1 MAHRAAVK
9 SVRTLHRWRK
19 QAGTPAADVARLQAI
34 LNAAVAAIITADEF
48 GTIVDVNPATE
59 KLFGYTVDEL
69 MGESVDILLSR
80 PEKSRHEFLRS
91 DLSSPSAR
99 NPRQILGRRKNGSI
113 IPLYLAVGGFTLNG
127 RRYFTGILRDD
138 SDRKEFERNLRSALG
153 AANMV
158 AMKWDCRTNVVS
170 VTSGGALSAFT
181 RSVTTIDQLL
191 KGIDPVDVSDF
202 RREVVLSGKSKKPF
216 RMVLRH
222 SNSAGRSQWLELD
235 AQTEADNNGQPL
247 FVHGIL
253 RDVTESKREEVR
265 RDLLLAEI
273 AHRGKNL
280 LAIVQAIAAV
290 TFQGDRQM
298 DAARAEFE
306 QRLAA
311 LARSQALLTEQ
322 EWSGVQ
328 LSDIVSLELAAHAS
342 QTVVEVDAIRLKPSA
357 AQSMSLIIHELATNA
372 LKYGALSVPQGQVIL
387 RAHLIGQRDDG
398 EVLRLSWKECGGPVV
413 KSPSRKGYGSFLI
426 EELLDGMA
434 EESRVD
440 FRAEGL
446 VVEATIP
453 AARLRPSHEHW
464 PTTPAK
470 SAQKEPAL
478 ID

>member
-181 RSVTTIDQLL
+181 
-191 KGIDPVDVSDF
+191 
-202 RREVVLSGKSKKPF
+202 
-216 RMVLRH
+216 
-222 SNSAGRSQWLELD
+222 
-235 AQTEADNNGQPL
+235 
-247 FVHGIL
+247 
-253 RDVTESKREEVR
+253 
-265 RDLLLAEI
+265 
-273 AHRGKNL
+273 
-280 LAIVQAIAAV
+280 
-290 TFQGDRQM
+290 
-298 DAARAEFE
+298 
-306 QRLAA
+306 
-311 LARSQALLTEQ
+311 
-322 EWSGVQ
+322 
-328 LSDIVSLELAAHAS
+328 
-342 QTVVEVDAIRLKPSA
+342 
-357 AQSMSLIIHELATNA
+357 
-372 LKYGALSVPQGQVIL
+372 
-387 RAHLIGQRDDG
+387 
-398 EVLRLSWKECGGPVV
+398 
-413 KSPSRKGYGSFLI
+413 
-426 EELLDGMA
+426 
-434 EESRVD
+434 
-440 FRAEGL
+440 
-446 VVEATIP
+446 
-453 AARLRPSHEHW
+453 
-464 PTTPAK
+464 
-470 SAQKEPAL
+470 
-478 ID
+478 